1 MSLLCILMNTL
12 CCTLFLQTVQA
23 GDDAG
28 EVEVLSL
35 SQALKLALKG
45 PLTEAQQQSE
55 AHARD
60 SLWFDHSAIILDYM
74 IHTGRYQPV

>member
-1 MSLLCILMNTL
+1 
-12 CCTLFLQTVQA
+12 
-23 GDDAG
+23 
-28 EVEVLSL
+28 VLTL

-45 PLTEAQQQSE
+45 PVIEAQQSE

-74 IHTGRYQPV
+74 IHTGRYQPT